1 MEVIGEGQFIIENI
15 DGVDEYVDD
24 LTLVFRIVDVS
35 VFEVGN
41 PVDNLGLGIA
51 RTSDLRLQDAL
62 FETLFLFLQLLQ
74 PFLGGFGEDAHLD
87 GVEQILNGFFTFRQ
101 LMIQRRKRGIFPLL

>member
-24 LTLVFRIVDVS
+24 LALVVGIVDVAIL
-35 VFEVGN
+35 EAGN

-51 RTSDLRLQDAL
+51 RTSDLRL
-62 FETLFLFLQLLQ
+62 
-74 PFLGGFGEDAHLD
+74 
-87 GVEQILNGFFTFRQ
+87 
-101 LMIQRRKRGIFPLL
+101 